1 MMMTHSPD
9 EFQEN
14 LPEPDEGDVEA
25 LTVCH
30 SQSSYHLSWL
40 VSRAVH
46 QQSQRPCFEQFVALL
61 EKWPCGG
68 MRLISNRSLKT

>member
-1 MMMTHSPD
+1 MMTHSPD

-25 LTVCH
+25 LTICR
-30 SQSSYHLSWL
+30 SQSSYHLTWPA
-40 VSRAVH
+40 SRAVH

-61 EKWPCGG
+61 EKWPCSG